1 MQTSRQGGCLWAILQ
16 VEKLV
21 VAPSCCC
28 CFWLLLPRMHG
39 LEDCRIWEDMV
50 G

>member
-1 MQTSRQGGCLWAILQ
+1 MWAILL
-16 VEKLV
+16 VEKHV
-21 VAPSCCC
+21 VKPYCFC

-39 LEDCRIWEDMV
+39 LEDCRIWEEMV